1 MKRTFLIIAL
11 FLFAFT
17 ATAQEQKVSLEKK
30 GDLVEATYYHDNG
43 QVAQTGTFK
52 NEKLH
57 GVWKKYD
64 QDGNKIAVGTYDN
77 GKKVGKWFFWSGTS
91 LKEVDYTDNAVA
103 NVSEWKSKEVIV
115 SRNK

>member
-43 QVAQTGTFK
+43 KVAQTGTFK

-57 GVWKKYD
+57 G
-64 QDGNKIAVGTYDN
+64 QRRRKIQYFRTTKRYVLDSD
-77 GKKVGKWFFWSGTS
+77 FR
-91 LKEVDYTDNAVA
+91 L
-103 NVSEWKSKEVIV
+103 
-115 SRNK
+115 R